1 MLLPILTTKFKKI
14 QPSKLK
20 FLFSGHLA
28 NNSLEA
34 PNYIKLYQKML
45 LTKAGSKFKLK
56 CSTVYKLLIYCARHY
71 LLIVCEQDLQIHLLG
86 SILKRNCKDNYH
98 FQLSLGP
105 SILLYNPQ
113 LV

>member
-71 LLIVCEQDLQIHLLG
+71 LLIVCEQGLQIHPLE
-86 SILKRNCKDNYH
+86 SKLKRNCKDSYH

-105 SILLYNPQ
+105 SILL
-113 LV
+113 